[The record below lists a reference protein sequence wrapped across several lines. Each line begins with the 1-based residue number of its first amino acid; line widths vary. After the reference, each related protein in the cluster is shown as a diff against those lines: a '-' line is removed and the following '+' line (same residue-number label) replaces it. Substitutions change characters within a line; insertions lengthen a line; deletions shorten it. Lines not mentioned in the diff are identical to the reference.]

1 MDELSCDDSY
11 YMVNDIKKKK
21 QKERRELIFTC
32 YILRLLSLL
41 DA

>member
-11 YMVNDIKKKK
+11 YMVNDIKKK

-41 DA
+41 YA